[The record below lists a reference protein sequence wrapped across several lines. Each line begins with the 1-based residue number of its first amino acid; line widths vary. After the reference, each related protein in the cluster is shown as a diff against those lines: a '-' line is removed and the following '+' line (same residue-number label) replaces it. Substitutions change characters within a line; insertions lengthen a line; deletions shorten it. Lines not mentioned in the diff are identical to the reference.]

1 MQVRAL
7 GLMSGGLDSML
18 AIKLLQDQG
27 IGTTGITFETPFFGP
42 ESARKAATQLGIP
55 LRVVDIGASHL
66 AMLRSPRYGYG
77 RHMNPCI
84 DCHALMV
91 RTAGQIMEAEGFD
104 FLCTGEVL
112 GQRPM
117 SQRRDALISVDK
129 LSGYPGY
136 ILRPLS
142 ARLLSVTIPEREGK
156 VDRQRLLRIS
166 GRSRKQQMALAV
178 HYGIHDYP
186 SPAGGCLLT
195 NPGFAAR
202 LRNLFSTQARVDLRD
217 VELLKYGRHLRLPQG
232 SRLVVGRIH
241 ADNVRLRDLARPDD
255 IIMKVNEVPG
265 PTALLPGGA
274 PAAEVEVAA
283 AVVAAYSDAVT
294 GAEASIALSSG
305 QNART
310 MTVTV
315 RPKEEF
321 REMLI

>member
-1 MQVRAL
+1 
-7 GLMSGGLDSML
+7 ML
-18 AIKLLQDQG
+18 AVKLLQDQG
-27 IGTTGITFETPFFGP
+27 IEMTGIAFETPFFGS
-42 ESARKAATQLGIP
+42 ESARKAAAQLGVG
-55 LRVVDIGASHL
+55 LRIVDIGASHL
-66 AMLRSPRYGYG
+66 EMLRSPRYGYG

-84 DCHALMV
+84 DCHALMI
-91 RTAGQIMEAEGFD
+91 RTAGRIMEAEGFD
-104 FLCTGEVL
+104 FLCTGEVV

-117 SQRRDALISVDK
+117 SQRRDALVSVDR
-129 LSGYPGY
+129 LSGYAGY

-142 ARLLSVTIPEREGK
+142 AGLLPVTIPEREGK
-156 VDRQRLLRIS
+156 VDRHRLPRIS

-202 LRNLFSTQARVDLRD
+202 LRDLFSTQEKVGLRD

-241 ADNVRLRDLARPDD
+241 ADNVRIRDLARPEDF
-255 IIMKVNEVPG
+255 IMKVNEVPG
-265 PTALLPGGA
+265 PTALLPGRA
-274 PAAEVEVAA
+274 SAAEVEVAA

-294 GAEASIALSSG
+294 GTEASITVSMDQAT
-305 QNART
+305 RI
-310 MTVTV
+310 MTVVV
-315 RPKEEF
+315 RPKEEY

>member
-1 MQVRAL
+1 
-7 GLMSGGLDSML
+7 ML